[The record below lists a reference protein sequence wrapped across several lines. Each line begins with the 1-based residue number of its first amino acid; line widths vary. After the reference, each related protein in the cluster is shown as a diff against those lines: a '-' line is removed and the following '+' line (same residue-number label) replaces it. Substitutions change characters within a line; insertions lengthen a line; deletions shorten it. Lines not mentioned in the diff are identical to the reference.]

1 MTVCPS
7 CRAENRDA
15 AKFCIACGTR
25 LVAAVVPPAAEVVP
39 VEEAAAEPEPEPV
52 AAVEPPV
59 AEAPPVEEAAAEPV
73 PEEAIDEEP
82 PAAEAPAVEEAA
94 GEPVSEEAIDE
105 EPSAAEAPPVEETVV
120 EPVPEEVAGG
130 EPPIDELETVILL
143 GSLPPGTVLEGRYEI
158 VGVVARQA
166 DQATYRAYDRRRCWA
181 CGAEVPSGEEGAGA
195 QEPPFCPG
203 CGAELTRPATSLLH
217 EWLAPPEGVGAEDV
231 FEHRGRFFTVVEEES
246 SGEEGPFPAGV
257 RLVAGMR
264 SLKGPDR
271 AINQDSLLVLTL
283 TPIYEGKPAPALGL
297 YAVADGI
304 GGHEGG
310 EVASRIA
317 VQVLAQEIAS
327 SMLLAE
333 LGGDAGLDETLTE
346 IVSEAV
352 LDANAQVYAVA
363 RGCGNDMGSTLT
375 TVLVR
380 DDLAIV
386 ANVGDSRTYHW
397 HDGALHQLTTDHSVV
412 ERLVA
417 TGAITREEA
426 ASHAQRGVLYRSLG
440 DRATVEVDVLSL
452 RLEPGDRLILCCD
465 GVWESLED
473 EGLEE
478 VMLLE
483 VDPQR
488 ICDELSRRALE
499 AGSSDNVSVT
509 VVSVLEM

>member
-1 MTVCPS
+1 
-7 CRAENRDA
+7 
-15 AKFCIACGTR
+15 
-25 LVAAVVPPAAEVVP
+25 
-39 VEEAAAEPEPEPV
+39 
-52 AAVEPPV
+52 
-59 AEAPPVEEAAAEPV
+59 
-73 PEEAIDEEP
+73 
-82 PAAEAPAVEEAA
+82 
-94 GEPVSEEAIDE
+94 
-105 EPSAAEAPPVEETVV
+105 
-120 EPVPEEVAGG
+120 
-130 EPPIDELETVILL
+130 LL
-143 GSLPPGTVLEGRYEI
+143 
-158 VGVVARQA
+158 A
-166 DQATYRAYDRRRCWA
+166 
-181 CGAEVPSGEEGAGA
+181 
-195 QEPPFCPG
+195 
-203 CGAELTRPATSLLH
+203 
-217 EWLAPPEGVGAEDV
+217 
-231 FEHRGRFFTVVEEES
+231 
-246 SGEEGPFPAGV
+246 
-257 RLVAGMR
+257 
-264 SLKGPDR
+264 
-271 AINQDSLLVLTL
+271 LTL
-283 TPIYEGKPAPALGL
+283 TPMYEGEPAPALGL

-327 SMLLAE
+327 CMLLAE

-363 RGCGNDMGSTLT
+363 RGCGSDMGSTLT

-397 HDGALHQLTTDHSVV
+397 HNGALHQLTTDHSVV

-417 TGAITREEA
+417 TGAITLEEA

-452 RLEPGDRLILCCD
+452 RLEPGDRLVLCCD
-465 GVWESLED
+465 GVWENLED

-499 AGSSDNVSVT
+499 AGSSDNVSVA
-509 VVSVLEM
+509 VVSALEM